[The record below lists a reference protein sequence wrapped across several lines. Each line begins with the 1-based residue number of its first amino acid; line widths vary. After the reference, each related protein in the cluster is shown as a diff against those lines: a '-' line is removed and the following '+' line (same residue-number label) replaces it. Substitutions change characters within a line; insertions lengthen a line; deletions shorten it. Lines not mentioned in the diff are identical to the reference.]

1 MKEPTR
7 TLAWICPKCR
17 QSVVVERT
25 VFALTASAS
34 RLPCPCGKSELKVE
48 PAEDHFRLS
57 VPCVSCGKEHTV
69 TCSQDAFLHRK
80 AIALSCSASGLD
92 CLYVGEEEPVY
103 AALRRLEQAADL
115 LPGEKEEQEE
125 NGETE
130 PSAFLN
136 PTIMEEVLGELRDI
150 ARREN
155 GVTCTCG
162 SKRWRMKV
170 GYSAVDLTC
179 ADCGATLRLPAATD
193 SDLDDLCCKTR
204 LVIRSGGAGEEHVL

>member
-25 VFALTASAS
+25 VFALAAAES

-48 PAEDHFRLS
+48 PVGDHFRLS
-57 VPCVSCGKEHTV
+57 VPCVCCGKEHAV
-69 TCSQDAFLHRK
+69 TCSQDAFLRRK

-115 LPGEKEEQEE
+115 LPEKKEGEQEE
-125 NGETE
+125 GE

-136 PTIMEEVLGELRDI
+136 PTIMEEILGELRDI
-150 ARREN
+150 ARREK
-155 GVTCTCG
+155 GITCACG
-162 SKRWRMKV
+162 SGRWRMKV

-204 LVIRSGGAGEEHVL
+204 LVIRGGAEN